1 MNVLV
6 VMMKGV
12 KPGVVTYEALI
23 DENGLVIQVNKA
35 KDIFYA
41 SVRRRVTF
49 NIRHDYLL
57 SHRKY
62 YLFHEKWQTLL
73 VMIIF

>member
-1 MNVLV
+1 MLFVNCNERKLKESMNVLV

-35 KDIFYA
+35 KYIFYA
-41 SVRRRVTF
+41 SVR
-49 NIRHDYLL
+49 
-57 SHRKY
+57 
-62 YLFHEKWQTLL
+62 
-73 VMIIF
+73 

>member
-35 KDIFYA
+35 KYIFYA
-41 SVRRRVTF
+41 SVR
-49 NIRHDYLL
+49 
-57 SHRKY
+57 
-62 YLFHEKWQTLL
+62 
-73 VMIIF
+73 

>member
-23 DENGLVIQVNKA
+23 DENGLVI
-35 KDIFYA
+35 
-41 SVRRRVTF
+41 
-49 NIRHDYLL
+49 
-57 SHRKY
+57 
-62 YLFHEKWQTLL
+62 
-73 VMIIF
+73 